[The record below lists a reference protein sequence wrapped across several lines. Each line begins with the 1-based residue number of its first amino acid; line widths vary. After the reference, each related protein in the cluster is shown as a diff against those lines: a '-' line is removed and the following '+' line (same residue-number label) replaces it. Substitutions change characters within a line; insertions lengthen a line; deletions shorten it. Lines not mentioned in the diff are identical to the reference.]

1 MIQTQ
6 LAKARR
12 GEVTPEM
19 EQIAST
25 EGVDSQTLMAQV
37 VHGKVVIPAN
47 KRHRGLR
54 PTGIGEGLTVKVNAN
69 IGTSSD
75 HADPA
80 EELQKLEAAM
90 EAGAD
95 TVMDLST
102 GGDIDAIRKLILE
115 RSPLPVGTVPIYQ
128 AAIEVA
134 QRKGGIVQMTAEDI
148 FDVIEHHAK
157 DGVDFITVHCGVT
170 LNSLERL
177 KAQGRITDIVSRGGA
192 FLTTWMIYNERENP
206 LYEHFDRLLEIAQ
219 QYDVTLS
226 LGDGLRPG
234 CLADA
239 TDRPQIQELLLLGE
253 LTEQAWEEEVQVMI
267 EGPGHV
273 PLDQIETNIRLE
285 KKLCKG
291 APFYVL
297 GPLVTDIAPG
307 YDHIVCAIGGALAA
321 YHGADFLCYVT
332 PAEHLKLPAPED
344 VREGVIATRIAGH
357 AADVAR
363 GLAKARTWD
372 DEISRARKGLDWER
386 QIQLSIDPT
395 KAKQYRQESR
405 PHTDEVCTMCGK
417 FCAIK
422 MVREFFGRTEGKAEC
437 RTDGV
442 TEDKP
447 D

>member
-1 MIQTQ
+1 ME
-6 LAKARR
+6 AVAR
-12 GEVTPEM
+12 
-19 EQIAST
+19 T
-25 EGVDSQTLMAQV
+25 EGVPVETLVQQIA
-37 VHGKVVIPAN
+37 HGKVVITAN
-47 KRHRGLR
+47 KEHRGLR
-54 PTGIGEGLTVKVNAN
+54 PIGIGEGLTVKVNAN

-75 HADPA
+75 HCDPA
-80 EELQKLEAAM
+80 EELQKLEAAI
-90 EAGAD
+90 ETGAD

-134 QRKGGIVQMTAEDI
+134 ERKGGIVLMTADDI
-148 FDVIEHHAK
+148 FEVIEHHAK
-157 DGVDFITVHCGVT
+157 DGVDFVTVHCGVT
-170 LNSLERL
+170 LSTLERL

-192 FLTTWMIYNERENP
+192 FLATWMIYNEKENP

-253 LTEQAWEEEVQVMI
+253 LTERAWQEEVQVMI

-273 PLDQIETNIRLE
+273 PLDQVATNIQLE
-285 KKLCKG
+285 KRLCKG

-297 GPLVTDIAPG
+297 GPLVTDVAPG

-332 PAEHLKLPAPED
+332 PAEHLKLPTPQD

-363 GLAKARTWD
+363 GRAKARAWD
-372 DEISRARKGLDWER
+372 DEIARARKALDWDK
-386 QIQLSIDPT
+386 QIQLAIDPH
-395 KAKQYRQESR
+395 KARQYREESR
-405 PHTDEVCTMCGK
+405 PQTDEVCTMCGK

-422 MVREFFGRTEGKAEC
+422 MVREFFH
-437 RTDGV
+437 
-442 TEDKP
+442 KP

>member
-1 MIQTQ
+1 MIETQ

-12 GEVTPEM
+12 GEITPEM
-19 EQIAST
+19 ETIART
-25 EGVDSQTLMAQV
+25 EGIDPQTLMEGV
-37 VHGKVVIPAN
+37 SCGRVVIPAN
-47 KRHRGLR
+47 KRHRGLK
-54 PTGIGEGLTVKVNAN
+54 PIGVGEGLTVKVNAN

-75 HADPA
+75 HADPD
-80 EELQKLEAAM
+80 EELLKLEAAI

-102 GGDIDAIRKLILE
+102 GGDIDEIRRLILE

-134 QRKGGIVQMTAEDI
+134 QRKGGIVMMTADDI
-148 FDVIEHHAK
+148 FEVIEHQAT

-170 LNSLERL
+170 LSSLERL
-177 KAQGRITDIVSRGGA
+177 KIQGRITDIVSRGGA
-192 FLTTWMIYNERENP
+192 FLATWMIYNERENP
-206 LYEHFDRLLEIAQ
+206 LYEDFDRLLEIAQ
-219 QYDVTLS
+219 QHDITLS

-253 LTEQAWEEEVQVMI
+253 LTERAWAEEVQVMI

-273 PLDQIETNIRLE
+273 PLDQIETNVLLE

-297 GPLVTDIAPG
+297 GPLVTDVAPG

-332 PAEHLKLPAPED
+332 PAEHLKLPTPED
-344 VREGVIATRIAGH
+344 VREGVVATRIAGH

-372 DEISRARKGLDWER
+372 DDIARARKALDWNK
-386 QIQLSIDPT
+386 QIKLSIDPT
-395 KAKQYRQESR
+395 KATQYREESK
-405 PHTDEVCTMCGK
+405 PETDEVCTMCGK

-422 MVREFFGRTEGKAEC
+422 MVREFFQRT
-437 RTDGV
+437 
-442 TEDKP
+442 
-447 D
+447 

>member
-12 GEVTPEM
+12 GEATPEM
-19 EQIAST
+19 EAVACA
-25 EGVDSQTLMAQV
+25 EGVDFQTLMEGVA
-37 VHGKVVIPAN
+37 HGKVVIPAN
-47 KRHRGLR
+47 KGHRGLR
-54 PTGIGEGLTVKVNAN
+54 PIGIGAGLTVKVNAN

-80 EELQKLEAAM
+80 EELHKLEAAI

-102 GGDIDAIRKLILE
+102 GGDINAIRGLILE
-115 RSPLPVGTVPIYQ
+115 RSPMPVGTVPIYQ

-134 QRKGGIVQMTAEDI
+134 QRKGGIIQMTSDDI
-148 FDVIEHHAK
+148 FEVIEHHAK
-157 DGVDFITVHCGVT
+157 DGVDFVTVHCGVT
-170 LNSLERL
+170 MSSLERL

-206 LYEHFDRLLEIAQ
+206 LYEEFDRLLEIAQ
-219 QYDVTLS
+219 QYDITLS

-253 LTEQAWEEEVQVMI
+253 LTQRAWDEEVQVMI

-285 KKLCKG
+285 KNLCNG

-297 GPLVTDIAPG
+297 GPLVTDVAPG

-332 PAEHLKLPAPED
+332 PAEHLKLPTPED

-363 GLAKARTWD
+363 GLARTRQWD

-386 QIQLSIDPT
+386 QIQLCIDPM
-395 KAKQYRQESR
+395 KAKQYRDESR
-405 PHTDEVCTMCGK
+405 PHMDEVCTMCGQ

-422 MVREFFGRTEGKAEC
+422 MVREFFGKNKGKTEN
-437 RTDGV
+437 
-442 TEDKP
+442 KP

>member
-1 MIQTQ
+1 MVETQ

-19 EQIAST
+19 EAIARL
-25 EGVDSQTLMAQV
+25 EGVDLQTLMERVA
-37 VHGKVVIPAN
+37 HGKVVIPAN
-47 KRHRGLR
+47 KAHRGLR
-54 PTGIGEGLTVKVNAN
+54 PRGIGEGLTVKVNAN

-75 HADPA
+75 HADPV
-80 EELQKLEAAM
+80 EELQKLEAAI

-95 TVMDLST
+95 AIMDLST
-102 GGDIDAIRKLILE
+102 GGDIDAIRRLILE
-115 RSPLPVGTVPIYQ
+115 RSPVPVGTVPIYQ
-128 AAIEVA
+128 AAIEVT
-134 QRKGGIVQMTAEDI
+134 QRRGGIIHMTADDI
-148 FDVIEHHAK
+148 FEVIERNAK
-157 DGVDFITVHCGVT
+157 DGVDFVTVHCGVT
-170 LNSLERL
+170 LNTLERL
-177 KAQGRITDIVSRGGA
+177 KTQGRIMDIVSRGGA

-206 LYEHFDRLLEIAQ
+206 LYEHFDRLLKIAQ
-219 QYDVTLS
+219 RYDVTLS

-253 LTEQAWEEEVQVMI
+253 LTELAWAEEVQVMI

-285 KKLCKG
+285 KALCKG

-297 GPLVTDIAPG
+297 GPLVTDVAPG

-332 PAEHLKLPAPED
+332 PAEHLKLPSPED

-363 GLAKARTWD
+363 GLSKARAWD
-372 DEISRARKGLDWER
+372 DEISRARKALDWER
-386 QIQLSIDPT
+386 QIKLCIDPA
-395 KAKQYRQESR
+395 KARRYREESR
-405 PHTDEVCTMCGK
+405 PQIDEVCTMCGK

-422 MVREFFGRTEGKAEC
+422 MVREFFRRAE
-437 RTDGV
+437 D
-442 TEDKP
+442 
-447 D
+447 

>member
-1 MIQTQ
+1 MIETQ

-12 GEVTPEM
+12 GEITPEM
-19 EQIAST
+19 VQIARA
-25 EGVDSQTLMAQV
+25 EGVDRQTLMEGVAR
-37 VHGKVVIPAN
+37 GRVVIPAN
-47 KRHRGLR
+47 RRHRGLR

-75 HADPA
+75 RADPG

-102 GGDIDAIRKLILE
+102 GGDIDAIRRIILE

-134 QRKGGIVQMTAEDI
+134 QRKGGIVQMTPDDI

-170 LNSLERL
+170 LSSLERL

-192 FLTTWMIYNERENP
+192 FLTTWMIYNEQENP
-206 LYEHFDRLLEIAQ
+206 LYKHFDRLLEIAQ

-253 LTEQAWEEEVQVMI
+253 LTERAWEEEVQVMI

-285 KKLCKG
+285 KRLCKG

-297 GPLVTDIAPG
+297 GPLVTDVAPG

-332 PAEHLKLPAPED
+332 PAEHLKLPTPED

-363 GLAKARTWD
+363 GLAQARAWD

-386 QIQLSIDPT
+386 QIQSSIDPL
-395 KAKQYRQESR
+395 KAKKYREESR
-405 PHTDEVCTMCGK
+405 PHMDEVCTMCGE

-422 MVREFFGRTEGKAEC
+422 MVREFFGRTESKTEGRIKGK
-437 RTDGV
+437 

>member
-1 MIQTQ
+1 MIETQ
-6 LAKARR
+6 LAKARK
-12 GEVTPEM
+12 GEVTAEM
-19 EQIAST
+19 KEVARD
-25 EGVDSQTLMAQV
+25 EGVELQVLMERVAK
-37 VHGKVVIPAN
+37 GRVVIPVN
-47 KRHRGLR
+47 RGHRGLR
-54 PTGIGEGLTVKVNAN
+54 PKGIGEGLTVKVNAN

-80 EELQKLEAAM
+80 EELQKLEVAV

-102 GGDIDAIRKLILE
+102 GGDIDYIRRLILE
-115 RSPLPVGTVPIYQ
+115 RSQLPVGTVPIYQ

-134 QRKGGIVQMTAEDI
+134 ERKGGIVFMTPDDLFE
-148 FDVIEHHAK
+148 VIERHAR

-170 LNSLERL
+170 LSTLERL

-219 QYDVTLS
+219 KYDVTLS

-253 LTEQAWEEEVQVMI
+253 LTERAWEAQVQVMI

-273 PLDQIETNIRLE
+273 PLDQIEANVLLE

-297 GPLVTDIAPG
+297 GPLVTDVAPG

-321 YHGADFLCYVT
+321 YAGADFLCYVT
-332 PAEHLKLPAPED
+332 PAEHLKLPSPDD

-363 GLAKARTWD
+363 GRRGAMEWD
-372 DEISRARKGLDWER
+372 ERISRARKALDWEQ
-386 QIQLSIDPT
+386 QIRLSIDPV
-395 KAKQYRQESR
+395 KARRYREQSK
-405 PHTDEVCTMCGK
+405 PQMDEVCTMCGK

-422 MVREFFGRTEGKAEC
+422 MVKDFFRK
-437 RTDGV
+437 RD
-442 TEDKP
+442 
-447 D
+447 

>member
-1 MIQTQ
+1 MKETQ
-6 LAKARR
+6 LTKARK
-12 GEVTPEM
+12 GEITPEM
-19 EQIAST
+19 EAVARA
-25 EGVDSQTLMAQV
+25 EGLAVQTLVERIAQ
-37 VHGKVVIPAN
+37 GKVVIPAN
-47 KRHRGLR
+47 KGHRGLR
-54 PTGIGEGLTVKVNAN
+54 PIGIGEGLTVKVNAN
-69 IGTSSD
+69 IGTSSE

-80 EELQKLEAAM
+80 EELQKLDAALEAR
-90 EAGAD
+90 AD

-115 RSPLPVGTVPIYQ
+115 RSSVPVGTVPIYQ
-128 AAIEVA
+128 AAIEIA
-134 QRKGGIVQMTAEDI
+134 ERKGGIVHMTPDDI
-148 FDVIEHHAK
+148 FAVIERHCR

-170 LNSLERL
+170 LSTLERL

-192 FLTTWMIYNERENP
+192 FLATWMIYNEKENP
-206 LYEHFDRLLEIAQ
+206 LYAQFDRLLEIAAR
-219 QYDVTLS
+219 YDCTLS

-253 LTEQAWEEEVQVMI
+253 LTELAWKQDVQVMI

-285 KKLCKG
+285 KQLCKG

-297 GPLVTDIAPG
+297 GPLVTDVAPG

-332 PAEHLKLPAPED
+332 PAEHLKLPTPAD

-357 AADVAR
+357 AADIAR
-363 GLAKARTWD
+363 GHPQARAWD
-372 DEISRARKGLDWER
+372 DEIARARKALDWER
-386 QIQLSIDPT
+386 QITLCIDPA
-395 KAKQYRQESR
+395 KARRYREESK
-405 PHTDEVCTMCGK
+405 PELDEVCTMCGK

-422 MVREFFGRTEGKAEC
+422 MVREFFCQTEGTACGKAAD
-437 RTDGV
+437 RT
-442 TEDKP
+442 KA
-447 D
+447 